1 MHAKK
6 ILLHLFDV
14 DIHLYRTLQFKYHA
28 CPIVLNHAL
37 FIQHHAMFRLDS
49 NVDVLKNH
57 NKFCIFYT
65 ARILHAANAM
75 YSKLK

>member
-49 NVDVLKNH
+49 NVDV
-57 NKFCIFYT
+57 
-65 ARILHAANAM
+65 
-75 YSKLK
+75 